1 MPRQTNIPF
10 TIVPGPERVLWAL
23 LRNKNKWE
31 FHYFF
36 KVSLKFHRH
45 QCRRSIIASVMYKVS
60 LKGVSLRLPRPR
72 NMPSHGVPIV
82 QIFLSLAAT
91 MLHKLLIGN
100 HGQFIQVYLSRC
112 IVEFLKILD
121 KVSVIQRFKWQFVM
135 SNPSLRLGLQTNQSG
150 WTGRV
155 RWLEK
160 L

>member
-1 MPRQTNIPF
+1 MW
-10 TIVPGPERVLWAL
+10 VL

-45 QCRRSIIASVMYKVS
+45 QCPRSIIASVMYKVS

-72 NMPSHGVPIV
+72 NMPSHEGHWVPIV

-100 HGQFIQVYLSRC
+100 HGQFILRSHQLIGRAAVARPAFRPSICRKQSCPVSPHYLGHCTVST
-112 IVEFLKILD
+112 FLLYR
-121 KVSVIQRFKWQFVM
+121 S
-135 SNPSLRLGLQTNQSG
+135 
-150 WTGRV
+150 
-155 RWLEK
+155 
-160 L
+160 